1 MAKTGISPALP
12 LAYTKEDGPYGL
24 NKNIRD
30 SIQQN
35 FKNLL
40 LTTKGERVMIP
51 EFGVGLRSFLFRN
64 FTPALLEEIR
74 AEINRQVSTY
84 MPFIDVVEIEFVTS
98 DEQPNLV
105 ALNQLNL
112 RIRYIILPTNEEDE
126 LSIFESV
133 N

>member
-1 MAKTGISPALP
+1 MGKVGISPALP

-24 NKNIRD
+24 NKTIRD
-30 SIQQN
+30 SVQQN

-64 FTPALLEEIR
+64 FTTSLLEEIR
-74 AEINRQVSTY
+74 AEINRQVAIY
-84 MPFIDVVEIEFVTS
+84 LPFIEITELDFLTS
-98 DEQPNLV
+98 DEQPDDIG
-105 ALNQLNL
+105 LNQINL
-112 RIRYIILPTNEEDE
+112 RIRYEILPINEADT
-126 LSIFESV
+126 LTIFESV

>member
-64 FTPALLEEIR
+64 FTTALLEEIR
-74 AEINRQVSTY
+74 AEINKQVDAY
-84 MPFIDVVEIEFVTS
+84 LPFIEITELDFLTS
-98 DEQPNLV
+98 DDQPDDIS
-105 ALNQLNL
+105 LNQINL
-112 RIRYIILPTNEEDE
+112 RIRYEILPINEADT
-126 LSIFESV
+126 LTIFESV

>member
-1 MAKTGISPALP
+1 LAKTGISPALP

-24 NKNIRD
+24 NKNVRD
-30 SIQQN
+30 AIQQN

-64 FTPALLEEIR
+64 FTTSLLEEIR
-74 AEINRQVSTY
+74 AEINKQVDTY
-84 MPFIDVVEIEFVTS
+84 LPFIEITELDFLTS
-98 DEQPNLV
+98 DDQPDDIS
-105 ALNQLNL
+105 LNQINL
-112 RIRYIILPTNEEDE
+112 RIRYEILPINEADT
-126 LSIFESV
+126 LTIFESV

>member
-1 MAKTGISPALP
+1 MPKSGISPALP
-12 LAYTKEDGPYGL
+12 LLYTKEDGPYGL
-24 NKNIRD
+24 NKTIGD

-40 LTTKGERVMIP
+40 LTSKGERVMIP
-51 EFGVGLRSFLFRN
+51 NFGVGLRSFLFRN

>member
-1 MAKTGISPALP
+1 MPKVGISPA

-24 NKNIRD
+24 NKTIRD

-64 FTPALLEEIR
+64 FTTSLLEEIR
-74 AEINRQVSTY
+74 AEINRQVAIY
-84 MPFIDVVEIEFVTS
+84 LPFIEITELDFLTS
-98 DEQPNLV
+98 DEQPDDIG
-105 ALNQLNL
+105 LNQINL
-112 RIRYIILPTNEEDE
+112 RIRYEILPINEADT
-126 LSIFESV
+126 LTIFESA

>member
-1 MAKTGISPALP
+1 MPKVGISPALP

-24 NKNIRD
+24 NKTIRD

-64 FTPALLEEIR
+64 FTTSLLEEIR
-74 AEINRQVSTY
+74 AEINRQVAIY
-84 MPFIDVVEIEFVTS
+84 LPFIEITELDFLTS
-98 DEQPNLV
+98 DEQPDDIG
-105 ALNQLNL
+105 LNQINL
-112 RIRYIILPTNEEDE
+112 RIRYEILPINEADT
-126 LSIFESV
+126 LTIFESA

>member
-1 MAKTGISPALP
+1 
-12 LAYTKEDGPYGL
+12 
-24 NKNIRD
+24 
-30 SIQQN
+30 
-35 FKNLL
+35 
-40 LTTKGERVMIP
+40 MIP
-51 EFGVGLRSFLFRN
+51 NFGVGLRSFLFRN